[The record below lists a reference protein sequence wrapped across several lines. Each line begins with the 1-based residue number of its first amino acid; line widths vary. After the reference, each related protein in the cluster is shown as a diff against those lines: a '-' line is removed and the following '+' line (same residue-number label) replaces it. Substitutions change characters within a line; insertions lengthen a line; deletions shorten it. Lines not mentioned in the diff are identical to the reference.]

1 MKLEKIKTLIAK
13 VAPAVG
19 AAIGGPFGG
28 IAAQFVQQILGVDSE
43 DAAYEILKNDPQA
56 ILRLKEAEI
65 EFQKFLVQADVDF
78 EELAVQDR
86 VSARGLFS
94 VNIWPQ
100 ITLSG
105 TFILGYFGIL
115 YLVMSGTILPP
126 TDLRETMILL
136 LGVLAAEV
144 PRIMNFWFGS
154 SLGSR
159 EKTERLARMT

>member
-1 MKLEKIKTLIAK
+1 LKLEGIKNLIAK
-13 VAPAVG
+13 VAPTVG

-28 IAAQFVQQILGVDSE
+28 IAGKFIQETLGVDSE
-43 DAAYEILKNDPQA
+43 QAAYDLIKHDPNALLELKKTE
-56 ILRLKEAEI
+56 L
-65 EFQKFLVQADVDF
+65 EFTKFMRQADID
-78 EELAVQDR
+78 EKALENENTA
-86 VSARGLFS
+86 SARGLFS

-105 TFILGYFGIL
+105 TFILGYFCIL

-159 EKTERLARMT
+159 EKTERIARMS